1 LWSLAHAVVAT
12 SWQSLMSQRGPRDG
26 CDGVQLV
33 LTAALG
39 QTYAMLS
46 RNSSFRTTSQIFHG
60 LGFYWSRHCRMYDTT
75 SFTENDFPSVEAEV
89 SEKVEVWRTWAASET
104 RLRAILAH
112 YILDAQIAHFSG
124 NPTSVRHATNPLP
137 LPASTAAFNA
147 TSPDG
152 WIAEMDKSNTH
163 DFTFNEFISAT
174 FRRDSAI
181 STRPISS
188 LGIQVV
194 LECIQSLVLEAAQA
208 GGDAIGTVTQKEIT
222 AALLHLYRWQICKS
236 PQHAELSLRWHAVFL
251 SLTMDVGSFC
261 EQISSSCNVPG
272 ASQTQ
277 SQALLFKPTLRS
289 HSRHSGTLELQKW
302 VNSSID
308 ARRALLHAFAIQDIT
323 QSLSYK
329 EAHTIHL
336 PSTIFIAATVHAAHM
351 LSGVQCVTVPEDVDW
366 DTVWTSEN
374 TGDFVSPPLVQH
386 SSFPQS
392 SSLPL
397 PSAQYSS
404 SLPRS
409 CYVSESSERSKL
421 ETQSFLHGKFL
432 PPNPRVLARKIPC
445 ELHALRM
452 QLKAMASPWGI
463 SQQMDKMMELWHEKL
478 R

>member
-1 LWSLAHAVVAT
+1 MAT
-12 SWQSLMSQRGPRDG
+12 SWQTLMSQRGPRDD

-46 RNSSFRTTSQIFHG
+46 RNSNFRTTSQIFHG
-60 LGFYWSRHCRMYDTT
+60 LGFYWSRHCRMYDTP
-75 SFTENDFPSVEAEV
+75 SFTENDLPSLEADA
-89 SEKVEVWRTWAASET
+89 SAKVEVWRTWAATET

-137 LPASTAAFNA
+137 LPASTTAFNA

-152 WIAEMDKSNTH
+152 WIAEMGKSTTH
-163 DFTFNEFISAT
+163 DFTFNDFISAI
-174 FRRDSAI
+174 FRRDSII

-188 LGIQVV
+188 LAIRVV

-208 GGDAIGTVTQKEIT
+208 GGDAIGTVSQKEIT
-222 AALLHLYRWQICKS
+222 AALLHLYRWQIVKS
-236 PQHAELSLRWHAVFL
+236 PQHAELSLRWHAIFL
-251 SLTMDVGSFC
+251 SITMDVGSFC
-261 EQISSSCNVPG
+261 EQISSSYTEPG
-272 ASQTQ
+272 PSHSQ
-277 SQALLFKPTLRS
+277 SQVLLFKPTIRS
-289 HSRHSGTLELQKW
+289 HSRHSGTLEIQKW
-302 VNSSID
+302 ANSSVD

-323 QSLSYK
+323 QSLPYK
-329 EAHTIHL
+329 EAHSIHIS
-336 PSTIFIAATVHAAHM
+336 STIFIAATVHAAHM
-351 LSGVQCVTVPEDVDW
+351 LSGVQCVTVPDVVDW
-366 DTVWTSEN
+366 DTVWTNEN
-374 TGDFVSPPLVQH
+374 AGDFLPPPEFHH
-386 SSFPQS
+386 SSFAQS
-392 SSLPL
+392 SLLPL
-397 PSAQYSS
+397 TSAQASS

-409 CYVSESSERSKL
+409 GHVFESSDRSKV
-421 ETQSFLHGKFL
+421 ETQAFLHGRFS
-432 PPNPRVLARKIPC
+432 PPNPRALARKIPC